1 MDAQKDNIRNNEEST
16 NLNQVGEPLVAYHQS
31 TSPIKGSQIM
41 TQEEI
46 DAECLSL
53 EESKRRIL
61 DKVHHYYQR

>member
-1 MDAQKDNIRNNEEST
+1 MATQKDNIRNNEGST

-31 TSPIKGSQIM
+31 TSPIKVSQTM
-41 TQEEI
+41 TQKEI